1 MTIIKA
7 MTRPARLS
15 FAISLVSVVALV
27 SLLVAQ
33 ETAHG
38 DALAASDG
46 GEQAEHHF
54 CLIEG
59 FR

>member
-7 MTRPARLS
+7 MTQPARLS
-15 FAISLVSVVALV
+15 FAISLVSVIALV
-27 SLLVAQ
+27 SLLVAH

-38 DALAASDG
+38 DALAASEG
-46 GEQAEHHF
+46 GDHAEHHF
-54 CLIEG
+54 CLVEG

>member
-15 FAISLVSVVALV
+15 FAISLVSVFALV
-27 SLLVAQ
+27 SLLVAH

-38 DALAASDG
+38 DALAAFDG
-46 GEQAEHHF
+46 VDQAEHHF
-54 CLIEG
+54 GLVDG

>member
-15 FAISLVSVVALV
+15 FAISLVSVFALV
-27 SLLVAQ
+27 SLLVAH

-38 DALAASDG
+38 DALATFDG
-46 GEQAEHHF
+46 VDQAEHHF
-54 CLIEG
+54 WLVDG